1 MSPGLPTDGSRKFQ
15 PVVVASGTATSG
27 SRMPPRSFPSRSTCG
42 TRCGSGTTLPPIDA
56 RRSLNPPRICD
67 TPGSDGNWT
76 SSIVTNVRSL
86 SRGYWLGG
94 GGVPVG
100 GPLVPARGAAPA

>member
-1 MSPGLPTDGSRKFQ
+1 MSSGLPTDGSRKFQ

-27 SRMPPRSFPSRSTCG
+27 SRMPPSSFPSRSTCG

-56 RRSLNPPRICD
+56 RRVPESAADRD
-67 TPGSDGNWT
+67 TPCSAGTGPRQSG
-76 SSIVTNVRSL
+76 TNVRSL

-94 GGVPVG
+94 GGVP
-100 GPLVPARGAAPA
+100 ATAH